1 MEGQGNPLVK
11 KDNSLAGQNKNLAT
25 QDGSSTEKKKQAS
38 GRKGPSK
45 EHFTYDYQVRLYPDG
60 KYHWLYDL
68 HMLKNPA
75 VLFEVFRVF
84 AISIGIIGVFMF
96 VIISCEDGVSLDST
110 VTILKIV
117 GLMAAI
123 FLGLCLIGYPLYA
136 ALLGWKYTVHFT
148 MDEKGLVHQQ
158 TKRPED
164 LAQKIGCLTV
174 LVGLLARRPGVAG
187 AGMLAANRTAMS
199 TEFGAVRKVKAVR
212 WMHLIR
218 VNETLSRNQVYV
230 DDADFEF
237 VYNFIC
243 RHCQKAKIK

>member
-136 ALLGWKYTVHFT
+136 ALLGWKYTVHFI
-148 MDEKGLVHQQ
+148 MDENGVEHQQ
-158 TKRPED
+158 TAKSKSVGK
-164 LAQKIGCLTV
+164 KISLLTA
-174 LVGLLARRPGVAG
+174 LVGLLSRRPTVAG
-187 AGMLAANRTAMS
+187 AGMLAASRTSMTS
-199 TEFGAVRKVKAVR
+199 EFRVVRKVKAVR

>member
-1 MEGQGNPLVK
+1 MEGHGNPLVK
-11 KDNSLAGQNKNLAT
+11 KDNSLAGQNRNLAP

-38 GRKGPSK
+38 GRKGPGK
-45 EHFTYDYQVRLYPDG
+45 EHFTYDYQVRMYPDG

-96 VIISCEDGVSLDST
+96 VIISCEDGVNLDST

-117 GLMAAI
+117 GVMAAI

-148 MDEKGLVHQQ
+148 MDEKGVVHQQ

-164 LAQKIGCLTV
+164 VAKKIGCLTV

-187 AGMLAANRTAMS
+187 AGMLAASRTEMS

-218 VNETLSRNQVYV
+218 VNETLCRNQVYV
-230 DDADFEF
+230 DDADFDF

-243 RHCQKAKIK
+243 RHCQNAKIK